1 VAEEFKVIE
10 ERLTDGSM
18 VYSVQ
23 GPADDGAWIIAI
35 ACNSQGEAHDL
46 ACMMNEST
54 AGVSVRKDWRVS
66 K

>member
-10 ERLTDGSM
+10 EKLSDDSP

-35 ACNSQGEAHDL
+35 DCNSQEEAHDL
-46 ACMMNEST
+46 ACMLNEST
-54 AGVSVRKDWRVS
+54 SHVSVRKDWRTG